1 MVELLDLCIIWL
13 RLSPIFKRSLR
24 KFLNFNI
31 SPFSSLNLIRSFILS
46 FYFKI
51 IFRPNFYRPL
61 KYIWFEICW
70 HRHPFFDFVL
80 WLELVIGQEFG
91 LRILSIFR
99 LFIILIVGTLLIFK
113 VLLLGL
119 GLLFLSLKLEFIIRN
134 RRDSSQYNSF

>member
-1 MVELLDLCIIWL
+1 MIEFLGLWIIRL
-13 RLSPIFKRSLR
+13 GLSPIFKRSLG

-31 SPFSSLNLIRSFILS
+31 PPFSFLDLIRSFIMN
-46 FYFKI
+46 FYFVV
-51 IFRPNFYRPL
+51 IFGSHFYRPL

-91 LRILSIFR
+91 LRILSIFK
-99 LFIILIVGTLLIFK
+99 LLITLRVRTLLIFK

-119 GLLFLSLKLEFIIRN
+119 DLLFLSLKFEFILWN
-134 RRDSSQYNSF
+134 RRDSSQYNSL